1 MVKGSSAM
9 VRFTSRLSLMNME
22 VESPANPFVSVM
34 VYVSMKLRSPSFPL
48 LQPHAHVDKDDNY
61 KNHGESKDAVAYH
74 KLLVGIQSVCHG

>member
-1 MVKGSSAM
+1 MK
-9 VRFTSRLSLMNME
+9 ME
-22 VESPANPFVSVM
+22 VESFRQCDGVCLDEVAFSF
-34 VYVSMKLRSPSFPL
+34 FPL